1 MKGTKMEAESEI
13 ELQDTSSILI
23 AKEEYTKLKEKAK
36 EANDL
41 YEKFLR
47 LQAEFE
53 NYKKFMERQK
63 ISYLNYGMEG
73 ILKELIN
80 IYDDL
85 KRAVIA
91 YDPKLTEGLA
101 LILNNFSALLKRE
114 GVEVI
119 EAEGKKFNPDLHES
133 LMVEYDPSV
142 EDEIIT
148 GVLEEGYMLK
158 GKVLRP
164 SKVKI
169 NKLKGVEENGR

>member
-1 MKGTKMEAESEI
+1 METGSEV
-13 ELQDTSSILI
+13 EVQEDSILI
-23 AKEEYTKLKEKAK
+23 SKEEYNKLKAKVK
-36 EANDL
+36 EADDIYNR
-41 YEKFLR
+41 YLR

-63 ISYLNYGMEG
+63 ITYLNYGMES

-85 KRAVIA
+85 KRAVNAI
-91 YDPKLTEGLA
+91 DPKLAEGLL

-114 GVEVI
+114 GVESI
-119 EAEGKKFNPDLHES
+119 EAEGLKFNPDLHEA
-133 LMVEYDPSV
+133 LMVEQDSSV
-142 EDEIIT
+142 PDETIT
-148 GVLEEGYMLK
+148 GVLEEGYTLK